1 MLEVLK
7 KNWIWFLF
15 PILIIIGYGGF
26 VIIKT
31 YPISEYSIEKA
42 GQFGDSFGILNS
54 LFSGFA
60 FISLIIT
67 IYIQQQEIKDSRK
80 ETLKQNFENT
90 YFKMIELY
98 SNVIANLNFKSYT
111 KNEYLTYTTIQ
122 IKKYFNKIGTVELK
136 HENEINLNGKEVV
149 VKLLEFFIEYTK
161 IIDDAR
167 NSHKSTISK
176 YEDFYKEFETYIGHY
191 FVTIL
196 QILKFIDES
205 NLDNKQNYS
214 NLFKAQFSNTELNLL
229 FYHSTS
235 NIAKKELTPLLIKY
249 EFFEH
254 LNVKKIDNDSLEI
267 IISITKK
274 LNKEFNLNYS
284 DYKIFGK

>member
-7 KNWIWFLF
+7 KNWIWFLS

-98 SNVIANLNFKSYT
+98 INVINNLNFKS
-111 KNEYLTYTTIQ
+111 EYFSYASIR
-122 IKKYFNKIGTVELK
+122 IREYFNKIGTVELK
-136 HENEINLNGKEVV
+136 HENEINLNGKEVI
-149 VKLLEFFIEYTK
+149 VKLLKIFIDYTR
-161 IIDDAR
+161 IIDDKK
-167 NSHKSTISK
+167 NSHKPIISK

-205 NLDNKQNYS
+205 NLDNKQSYS
-214 NLFKAQFSNTELNLL
+214 NLFRAQFSNTELNLL

-254 LNVKKIDNDSLEI
+254 LNVKKIDNDCIEI